1 LALFSIFA
9 HHFFVTHISAICHTG
24 VTQYFYAL
32 GFQLGV
38 HTMTHSTLFTA
49 SRRALLLTAIAA
61 TMAGCATGPGSNNL
75 AETIANTPTL
85 STLNTLVTQA
95 GLANTLK
102 TDGPFTV
109 FAPSNDAFKAVPAK
123 TMAELAQNP
132 QKLKEV
138 LTFHVV
144 PGKVMTPD
152 VKNSAVSTVNGA
164 KAALSKAGDFVII
177 ENAAVT
183 QADIAA
189 SNGVV
194 HIIDAVMMP
203 PVKK

>member
-1 LALFSIFA
+1 LALFSFFT
-9 HHFFVTHISAICHTG
+9 HPFFVTHISAICHAD
-24 VTQYFYAL
+24 VTQPFYAL

-61 TMAGCATGPGSNNL
+61 TMAGCATGPGSQNIS
-75 AETIANTPTL
+75 ETIANTPSL
-85 STLNTLVTQA
+85 STLNTLVNQA
-95 GLANTLK
+95 GLSDTLK
-102 TDGPFTV
+102 TEGPFTV

-123 TMAELAQNP
+123 TMTELAQNP
-132 QKLKEV
+132 QRLKEV

-144 PGKVMTPD
+144 KGKTMAAD
-152 VKNSAVSTVNGA
+152 VKNSEVATVNGA
-164 KAALSKAGDFVII
+164 KVALSKAGDFVTV

-194 HIIDAVMMP
+194 HIVDAVMIP